1 MQHSER
7 EERQESDMRLLVV
20 MIALAIMAAGPST
33 AQADNYPSRVVKIIV
48 PIAPG
53 GPLDTVARAIAETL
67 SERLKQTFIIENRP
81 GAGGNI
87 GIQAGIASEPDGHT
101 LVVVAG
107 SMLTTNPSLYKKP
120 PFDPLIDL
128 RPISTLTVSSQ
139 TLAVHPSL
147 PVNSLK
153 DFIAFA
159 KKNPIGYA
167 TSGYGTPSHLTM
179 EYLQML
185 AGISGT
191 PVSYRGLSPLMVDL
205 LAGQVKIGFVATA
218 GVISHARAG
227 KLRALAVSSARRS
240 QMMPD
245 VPAIAETYPEFDVD
259 SYILLVAPARI
270 PEPVAELLEK
280 ETRRA
285 VLLPSF
291 RTKFQPRD
299 IVGVGSSGADS
310 RAWIAKELP
319 RWSKVI
325 KAANMQV
332 N

>member
-1 MQHSER
+1 M
-7 EERQESDMRLLVV
+7 MRLV
-20 MIALAIMAAGPST
+20 MMTALAILAAGPNAAS
-33 AQADNYPSRVVKIIV
+33 ADNYPSRVVKIIV

-53 GPLDTVARAIAETL
+53 GPLDTVARALAETL
-67 SERLKQTFIIENRP
+67 SERFKQTFVVENRP

-87 GIQAGIASEPDGHT
+87 GIQAGIAAEPDGHT
-101 LVVVAG
+101 LIVVAG

-120 PFDPLIDL
+120 PFDPLFDL

-153 DFIAFA
+153 DFVAFA
-159 KKNPIGYA
+159 KNNPVGYA

-179 EYLQML
+179 EYLNML

-205 LAGQVKIGFVATA
+205 LAGQVKVGFVATA
-218 GVISHARAG
+218 GVIGHAREG
-227 KLRALAVSSARRS
+227 KLKALAVSSGRRS
-240 QMMPD
+240 QMMAD
-245 VPAIAETYPEFDVD
+245 VPTIAETYPEFDVD
-259 SYILLVAPARI
+259 SYILLVAPARV
-270 PEPVAELLEK
+270 PEPIAALLEQ
-280 ETRRA
+280 EARRA

-291 RTKFQPRD
+291 REKFQPRD
-299 IVGVGSSGADS
+299 IMGVGSAAADS
-310 RAWIAKELP
+310 RAWIARELP
-319 RWSKVI
+319 QWFKVI
-325 KAANMQV
+325 KAANIQV

>member
-1 MQHSER
+1 
-7 EERQESDMRLLVV
+7 MRRLVL
-20 MIALAIMAAGPST
+20 MTALAVVAAGPPV
-33 AQADNYPSRVVKIIV
+33 ALADNYPTRPIKIIV

-53 GPLDTVARAIAETL
+53 GPIDTVARAIGESL
-67 SERLKQTFIIENRP
+67 SERLNQAVIIENRP

-87 GIQAGIASEPDGHT
+87 GIQAGISSEPDGHT
-101 LVVVAG
+101 LMVVAG
-107 SMLTTNPSLYKKP
+107 SMLTTNPSLYKKA
-120 PFDPLIDL
+120 PFEPLVDL

-147 PVNSLK
+147 PANSL
-153 DFIAFA
+153 DEYIAFA

-179 EYLQML
+179 EYLKML
-185 AGISGT
+185 AGITGT

-205 LAGQVKIGFVATA
+205 LAGQIKVGFVATA
-218 GVISHARAG
+218 GVISHARDG
-227 KLRALAVSSARRS
+227 KLKALAVSSARRS
-240 QMMPD
+240 QMMKD
-245 VPAIAETYPEFDVD
+245 VPAIAETFPEFDVD
-259 SYILLVAPARI
+259 SYILMVAPARI
-270 PEPVAELLEK
+270 PERVAKLLEE

-285 VLLPSF
+285 VTLPSF
-291 RTKFQPRD
+291 QQKFQPRD
-299 IVGVGSSGADS
+299 IVGVGSSSTDS

-319 RWSKVI
+319 QWAKVI

>member
-1 MQHSER
+1 MKR
-7 EERQESDMRLLVV
+7 LVV
-20 MIALAIMAAGPST
+20 MIALIVMAVGLST
-33 AQADNYPSRVVKIIV
+33 IARADDYPSRVVKIIV

-53 GPLDTVARAIAETL
+53 GPLDTVARTVAETL
-67 SERLKQTFIIENRP
+67 SERLKQTFIVENKP

-87 GIQAGIASEPDGHT
+87 GIQAGIAAEPDGYT

-107 SMLTTNPSLYKKP
+107 SMLTTNPSLYKKS
-120 PFDPLIDL
+120 PFDPLVDL

-153 DFIAFA
+153 DFIAYA
-159 KKNPIGYA
+159 KKNPVEYA

-179 EYLQML
+179 EYLKLL

-205 LAGQVKIGFVATA
+205 LAGQVKVGFVATA
-218 GVISHARAG
+218 GVISHAREG
-227 KLRALAVSSARRS
+227 KLKALAVSSARRS

-270 PEPVAELLEK
+270 PESVAALLEK

-285 VLLPSF
+285 VMQPSF
-291 RTKFQPRD
+291 RAKFQLRD

-310 RAWIAKELP
+310 RVWIAKELP
-319 RWSKVI
+319 QWAKVI
-325 KAANMQV
+325 KAAKMQV